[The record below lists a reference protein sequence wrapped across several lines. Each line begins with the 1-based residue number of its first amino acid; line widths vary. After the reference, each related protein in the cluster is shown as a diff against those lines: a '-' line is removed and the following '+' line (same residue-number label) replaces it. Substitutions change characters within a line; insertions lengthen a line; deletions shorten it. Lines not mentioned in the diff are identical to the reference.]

1 MNIRHSSSATF
12 ARAPVFV
19 GTGVAFAL
27 LLVFQPYA
35 NAVLPAPSSAR
46 SALAPVTRAG
56 TTPLAV
62 PADAAQGDIADAAQ
76 QRDIGKGAASEVV
89 AQPLVANNKPATA
102 SDSDALAAAQA
113 RIPLLK
119 AQKDIAELEAAID
132 KLRHPDQGGAGRF
145 IDAAGPLPPGGV
157 PVASTP
163 MPAVS
168 DIVLAG
174 AGSYD
179 GHYTATLVI
188 GGISR
193 EVQIGDVLDNGW
205 KVARIAGDGVQL
217 TRGARVRWVRF

>member
-1 MNIRHSSSATF
+1 MNIRHSSSQAFT
-12 ARAPVFV
+12 RAPLFV
-19 GTGVAFAL
+19 GAVVAFAL
-27 LLVFQPYA
+27 LLMFQPYA
-35 NAVLPAPSSAR
+35 KAVPPAPSSAR
-46 SALAPVTRAG
+46 SAPAPVTRAG
-56 TTPLAV
+56 TTPLVV
-62 PADAAQGDIADAAQ
+62 PVDAAQGDVADASQ
-76 QRDIGKGAASEVV
+76 DRGIGKGGASEAV
-89 AQPLVANNKPATA
+89 AQPLVANVKPATA
-102 SDSDALAAAQA
+102 GDSDALAAAQA

-119 AQKDIAELEAAID
+119 AEKDIAELEAAID

-145 IDAAGPLPPGGV
+145 IDAGGPLPPGGV

-179 GHYTATLVI
+179 GRYTATLVI